1 MNNYANCS
9 IVIGKRSLVLVLV
22 TVLVVTLTSMPQLLA
37 ARAAADRVYIRVWP
51 TTSMAP
57 SHFLVRVIIDRNAA
71 NRWIKVTAQ
80 SADYFGSS
88 EGQLDGERSSRLRV
102 VQFRE
107 VPAGSYEVRA
117 VVFDGNGD
125 VTGSAQASAMVIGR

>member
-1 MNNYANCS
+1 MNSNANSS
-9 IVIGKRSLVLVLV
+9 IVIAKRSLVLLLLI
-22 TVLVVTLTSMPQLLA
+22 VLVVALASAPQPAA
-37 ARAAADRVYIRVWP
+37 ARAADRVYIRVWP

-57 SHFLVRVIIDRNAA
+57 SHFLVRVIIDRNAS

-117 VVFDGNGD
+117 LVFDGNGD
-125 VTGSAQASAMVIGR
+125 LTGSAQASAIVIGR